1 MDKLQIMSDVDTVD
15 HITILPRWH
24 KPFDREKAI
33 KTIKHCKTFY
43 GDIFTYTVEDAA
55 RLTAATDQQLLDEL
69 VAIRETLLSHV
80 FKL

>member
-1 MDKLQIMSDVDTVD
+1 MNKLQIMSDVDTVD
-15 HITILPRWH
+15 HITILPRWN

-55 RLTAATDQQLLDEL
+55 RLSAATDQQLLDEL
-69 VAIRETLLSHV
+69 VAIREELLRHV
-80 FKL
+80 F

>member
-1 MDKLQIMSDVDTVD
+1 MNQLQIMSDVDTVD
-15 HITILPRWH
+15 HITILPRWG
-24 KPFDREKAI
+24 KPFDREKAV

-55 RLTAATDQQLLDEL
+55 RLAAATDRQLLDEL

-80 FKL
+80 F

>member
-33 KTIKHCKTFY
+33 RTVKHCKTFY
-43 GDIFTYTVEDAA
+43 GDIFTYTAEDAA
-55 RLTAATDQQLLDEL
+55 RLEAATDGQLLDEL
-69 VAIRETLLSHV
+69 VEIREELLRHV
-80 FKL
+80 F

>member
-1 MDKLQIMSDVDTVD
+1 MNQLQIMSDVDTVD
-15 HITILPRWH
+15 HITILPRWG

-43 GDIFTYTVEDAA
+43 GDIFTCTVEDAA
-55 RLTAATDQQLLDEL
+55 RLAAATDRQLLDEL

-80 FKL
+80 F

>member
-1 MDKLQIMSDVDTVD
+1 MNKLQIMSDVDTVD
-15 HITILPRWH
+15 HITILPRWG
-24 KPFDREKAI
+24 KPFDRAKAI

-55 RLTAATDQQLLDEL
+55 RLAAATDQQLLDEL

-80 FKL
+80 F